1 MLKLKLQCFGH
12 LIQRAESLGKTLM
25 LGKQKE
31 KGVTEDETVGW
42 HPDSR
47 GHESDQTQGDSEGQ
61 RSLMCYSPWCR
72 KELDMT

>member
-1 MLKLKLQCFGH
+1 
-12 LIQRAESLGKTLM
+12 M

-31 KGVTEDETVGW
+31 KGVTEDEMAGW

-61 RSLMCYSPWCR
+61 RSLVCYVLWVR
-72 KELDMT
+72 RVRHDLATKQ